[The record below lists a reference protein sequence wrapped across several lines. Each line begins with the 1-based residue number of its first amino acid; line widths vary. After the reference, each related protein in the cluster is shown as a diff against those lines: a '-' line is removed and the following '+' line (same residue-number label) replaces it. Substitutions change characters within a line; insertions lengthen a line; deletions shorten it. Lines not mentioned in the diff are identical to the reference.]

1 MNEKLTFWKK
11 FKISITDFEKYQD
24 LAAEKISKTII
35 YILVLMSIFSLV
47 ISGLYMYKF
56 VTIIQDT
63 KQYISEN
70 IETITFENN
79 KLNIVSYQKE
89 KQEIL
94 IGRDGNIASKIIIDT
109 NIQDEETKNKEIE
122 EIKSSGNGILILNDK
137 ILVKNELVATPR
149 EYKYEEL
156 AKQLELSNLNKEKVI
171 QLLSIESM
179 MPMIVICAVTIFIY
193 MLTIYLSTVLVDI
206 LIFSAMG
213 YIFTILA
220 KIRIKFTAVYN
231 IAAHAV
237 TLPIALNL
245 IYFVVNFFTGFTIK
259 YFDITYSAITSIYI
273 IAAILIIK
281 SETIK
286 KQIELTRIIEEQEKV
301 KEELKRKEEEQKEN
315 KEKKEQEEDKD
326 ESEEEQK
333 EKKDRK
339 KKDGTDINIGKEPEG
354 NNV

>member
-24 LAAEKISKTII
+24 LAAEKIGKTVI
-35 YILVLMSIFSLV
+35 YILILMTIFCLV
-47 ISGLYMYKF
+47 ITGLYMYKF
-56 VTIIQDT
+56 VTIIKDT
-63 KQYISEN
+63 KQYISQN

-94 IGRDGNIASKIIIDT
+94 IGKDGNIASKIIIDT
-109 NIQDEETKNKEIE
+109 NILDEETRNKEIE

-137 ILVKNELVATPR
+137 ILIKNELIANPR

-156 AKQLELSNLNKEKVI
+156 AKQVELNNLNKEKVI
-171 QLLSIESM
+171 QLLSNESL
-179 MPMIVICAVTIFIY
+179 MPIIAICTVTVFIY
-193 MLTIYLSTVLVDI
+193 MFMMYLSSILVDI

-213 YIFTILA
+213 YIFTILV
-220 KIRIKFTAVYN
+220 KIRIKYSAVYN
-231 IAAHAV
+231 IAAHSV
-237 TLPIALNL
+237 TLPIVLNL
-245 IYFVVNFFTGFTIK
+245 IYFIVNFFTGFTIK
-259 YFDITYSAITSIYI
+259 YFDIMYSAIASIYI
-273 IAAILIIK
+273 ITAILIIK
-281 SETIK
+281 SDVIK

-301 KEELKRKEEEQKEN
+301 KEELKRREEE
-315 KEKKEQEEDKD
+315 EKQKD
-326 ESEEEQK
+326 E
-333 EKKDRK
+333 EKKDSNDENESDEEKQEKKDKK